1 VIDLSLDDDE
11 ILRKLIYRIYRAQR
25 PLDVLDA
32 YYEGEKR
39 LQALGLALP
48 PEMHQ
53 LATVIN
59 WCGMY
64 VGSLEERIDLEG
76 FRLGD
81 KATTDEQLWD
91 WWQANDLDEESGLLH
106 LEKLIT
112 GSGFICIGSPDE
124 RTDPPVMTV
133 ESPRYMTAVT
143 DPRTRKVLASARLYG
158 DEDDGKATRATLY
171 LEERTVH
178 YERRDGKWEQD
189 DVDDHNFGVSLVVPV
204 ANRQRIR
211 DRSGHT
217 EMRDIMGLTDA
228 ACRSLTNLQ
237 GAQELLSVPQRY
249 VLGATAEDFKDA
261 DGKDVPAWEAYLG
274 RFLNLYNENAKVGQ
288 FQAAELR
295 NFTEVLNWYA
305 RAVSAMTGM
314 PAHYLGFTSDQP
326 ASADAI
332 RSSEARFI
340 KRAERQIRS
349 LSGPWEAAQRRA
361 MLVKGLD
368 PNKARRLE
376 TVWRDPATPTF
387 AAKAD
392 AVVKMYSSGLLPRE
406 AAWEQMGWGPEYRR
420 RLRQLVDDDPAARF
434 LAEQREREEQEG
446 APEGAPEG
454 AAA

>member
-1 VIDLSLDDDE
+1 
-11 ILRKLIYRIYRAQR
+11 
-25 PLDVLDA
+25 
-32 YYEGEKR
+32 
-39 LQALGLALP
+39 
-48 PEMHQ
+48 
-53 LATVIN
+53 
-59 WCGMY
+59 MY
-64 VGSLEERIDLEG
+64 VDALEERLDVEG
-76 FRLGD
+76 FRLGG
-81 KATTDEQLWD
+81 KSEADEQLWD

-106 LEKLIT
+106 LEKLIA
-112 GSGFICIGSPDE
+112 GGGFICVGSPDE
-124 RTDPPVMTV
+124 KPDPPVVTV

-143 DPRTRKVLASARLYG
+143 DTRTRRVLASARLYG
-158 DEDDGKATRATLY
+158 DEDDGKTTRATLY
-171 LEERTVH
+171 LPNRTVH
-178 YERRDGKWEQD
+178 YVRSDGRWEES

-211 DRSGHT
+211 DRSGKT

-249 VLGATAEDFKDA
+249 VLGATADDFKDA

-288 FQAAELR
+288 FQAADLR

-305 RAVSAMTGM
+305 KAVAAMTGM
-314 PAHYLGFTSDQP
+314 PPHYVGLSSDQP

-332 RSSEARFI
+332 RSGEARFI
-340 KRAERQIRS
+340 KRAERQHRS
-349 LSGPWEAAQRRA
+349 LSGPWEQMNRRA
-361 MLVKGLD
+361 MLVKGQD
-368 PNKARRLE
+368 PNRAVRLE

-392 AVVKMYSSGLLPRE
+392 AVVKMYASGLLPRE

-420 RLRQLVDDDPAARF
+420 RLRQLTDDDPAARF

>member
-1 VIDLSLDDDE
+1 MLDVQ
-11 ILRKLIYRIYRAQR
+11 ILRKLIRRIQR
-25 PLDVLDA
+25 NQRRLDTLDG
-32 YYEGEKR
+32 YYEGERR

-48 PEMHQ
+48 PELEQ

-59 WCGMY
+59 WPGMY
-64 VGSLEERIDLEG
+64 VDSLEERLDIEG
-76 FRLGD
+76 FRLGGS
-81 KATTDEQLWD
+81 TRTDERLWD

-112 GSGFICIGSPDE
+112 GGGFITVGSPDA
-124 RTDPPVMTV
+124 RSDPPVMTV

-143 DPRTRKVLASARLYG
+143 DPRTRRVIASARLYSD
-158 DEDDGKATRATLY
+158 DEDGTPATHATLY
-171 LEERTVH
+171 LENRTVH
-178 YERRDGKWEQD
+178 YRRRDGQWEED
-189 DVDDHNFGVSLVVPV
+189 KADDHKLGVSLVVPV

-211 DRSGHT
+211 NRAGHT

-249 VLGATAEDFKDA
+249 VLGASEDDFKDQ
-261 DGKDVPAWEAYLG
+261 DGNPIPAWQAYLG
-274 RFLNLYNENAKVGQ
+274 RFLTLMNDQAKVGQ
-288 FQAAELR
+288 FPAADLR

-332 RSSEARFI
+332 RSSEARFV

-368 PNKARRLE
+368 PNDAVRLE

-392 AVVKMYSSGLLPRE
+392 AIVKLVQAGLLPRE

-420 RLRQLVDDDPAARF
+420 RLRQLSDDDPAVRF
-434 LAEQREREEQEG
+434 LAEEEQDE
-446 APEGAPEG
+446 PVVDDED